1 MMSKLFTCF
10 FVFSALVLAINAI
23 QLDGATNDL
32 ERRKSTAET
41 IVDLIDDIKKA
52 KKNSGSDDDDDIFS
66 NLFDDDDDVP
76 QGFFTTVTNVGGSTA
91 TIVTRS
97 GGPAITLAAQGKTT
111 TFGGSTWTVPTA
123 TPTST
128 SSGSTSA
135 KSTTT
140 LSGFTTIYTSL
151 DKHAATIVS
160 NVGGAAITL
169 TSSKGTTTTFGG
181 STYTIATHVLAASA
195 SKSNAAGASIQPVS
209 VTRAA
214 LGGVL
219 TVVASIAVGA
229 MIVL

>member
-1 MMSKLFTCF
+1 MVSKLFTCF
-10 FVFSALVLAINAI
+10 FVFTAFVLAINAT
-23 QLDGATNDL
+23 QLNGATNDL

-91 TIVTRS
+91 TMVTRS
-97 GGPAITLAAQGKTT
+97 GGPAITLAAHGKTT

-128 SSGSTSA
+128 SSA

-169 TSSKGTTTTFGG
+169 TSSKGTTTMFGG

-195 SKSNAAGASIQPVS
+195 SKSNAAGASIQPMA
-209 VTRAA
+209 VTKAA

-229 MIVL
+229 MVVL